1 MKESDHFEDNF
12 KQIEDIIDARKEQG
26 YYNIYKNENSR
37 FSMPNAQGNPD
48 RYVRF
53 DDSIYQSESSSN
65 LKLTDSEVTIVRV
78 RCGGTAF
85 KRCQSKWDMQ
95 DIAIPGDGSH
105 LGESPSLVNLA
116 TMVIQFPINLSS
128 EGSEYLVPLSSWD
141 PYYKFEEISRKPEDN
156 DSESINGSLEKT
168 LRNSESLNSRDTS
181 NHSNRHIGIAEK
193 ITRFIRKRCKKTKS
207 S

>member
-1 MKESDHFEDNF
+1 MEAHQTKEDF

-26 YYNIYKNENSR
+26 YYNVYKNETSR
-37 FSMPNAQGNPD
+37 FATSNAVGNMD

-53 DDSIYQSESSSN
+53 EDSISQNDSVSN
-65 LKLTDSEVTIVRV
+65 LKLTDSEVTITKV

-116 TMVIQFPINLSS
+116 TMVIQFPVNVSS
-128 EGSEYLVPLSSWD
+128 AEGCEYLVPLSSWD
-141 PYYKFEEISRKPEDN
+141 PYYKLEEYNRKPEVT
-156 DSESINGSLEKT
+156 DSESTNESLEKN
-168 LRNSESLNSRDTS
+168 LRSSESSNSRISSQRT
-181 NHSNRHIGIAEK
+181 RRLAFAEK
-193 ITRFIRKRCKKTKS
+193 ITRFIKKRCRRSKDI
-207 S
+207 